1 MCWYFEIVYQY
12 AIVDL
17 LIELLL
23 MIKIDIYIY
32 IFMTLLN
39 VFLNYTNIFKI
50 MEIMVFYQN
59 MLSLR
64 IN

>member
-1 MCWYFEIVYQY
+1 MCWYVEIVYQY

-23 MIKIDIYIY
+23 MIKIDIYI
-32 IFMTLLN
+32 FMTLLN
-39 VFLNYTNIFKI
+39 VFLNYTNIFKM